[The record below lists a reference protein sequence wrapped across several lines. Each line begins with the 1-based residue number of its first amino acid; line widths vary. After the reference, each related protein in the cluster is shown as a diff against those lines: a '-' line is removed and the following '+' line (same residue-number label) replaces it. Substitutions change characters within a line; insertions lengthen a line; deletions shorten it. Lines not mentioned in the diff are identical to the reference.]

1 MELIIYACIL
11 LMMFFLSGIGKLKSF
26 DSKVDFLKSRL
37 DKIGIFNNLPRLFY
51 QLTMLIS
58 ALLLIVCPLI
68 IIDSLYYETY
78 NIYSYFCCLILVGFT
93 ILATLVVHF
102 PPFGKTYY
110 AFIGNVTT
118 CGGLLLLSHI
128 IKNKNSCI
136 RNSSLVFLLNM

>member
-1 MELIIYACIL
+1 
-11 LMMFFLSGIGKLKSF
+11 
-26 DSKVDFLKSRL
+26 
-37 DKIGIFNNLPRLFY
+37 
-51 QLTMLIS
+51 MLVS

-78 NIYSYFCCLILVGFT
+78 NIYSYFSCLILVGFT
-93 ILATLVVHF
+93 VLATLVVHF

-118 CGGLLLLSHI
+118 CGGLLLLSNI
-128 IKNKNSCI
+128 IKNNNSCI